1 LPPSTTDD
9 RAVGAPGVSSLGGT
23 ARAVV
28 VVAAGSGTRLAQGRP
43 KAFVEVAGR
52 SILARSLETVFVSA
66 VPAHVVVVVPAAL
79 VAEATA
85 LAHEVAGVAAD
96 HVTVVVGGDT
106 RQASV
111 AAGLAVVAPGVR
123 TVLVHDCARPFVP
136 ARQFDLVAESVE
148 ATGHGV
154 VPALPVTDTIKKID
168 AGGAGRVVGTVD
180 RSELVAVQTPQGFP
194 RAELDAAY
202 AAAEAEHTDDA
213 ALFAAA
219 GHEVVVV
226 AGDPAAFKITT
237 TWDLRR
243 AEALVAEGAAT
254 AATGTADLDAARP
267 SAGGA
272 RAAAE
277 RLRTGLGVDVHA
289 FDPAEPMHLGLLHF
303 PGEAGLAG
311 HSDGDAVAHAVVD
324 ALLSAAGLG
333 DIGSVFGTSD
343 PRFAGAGGEVFLTAA
358 LERLT
363 HAGFDVVNVAVQVVG
378 NRPRL
383 ASRRLEM
390 EARLIEVVGAPVSV
404 SATTTDG
411 LGFAGRGE
419 GVTAIATALVS
430 VVEPRERT
438 APPRSPS
445 DATGQ
450 TADPSGQT
458 DPSDQ
463 TEPTHQTDLTETDRP
478 A

>member
-9 RAVGAPGVSSLGGT
+9 RAGGAPGVSSLGGT

-52 SILARSLETVFVSA
+52 SILARSLETVFASA

-79 VAEATA
+79 VDEATA
-85 LAHEVAGVAAD
+85 LVHEVAGVAAD
-96 HVTVVVGGDT
+96 HVSVVVGGDT

-111 AAGLAVVAPGVR
+111 AAGLAVVAPSVR

-136 ARQFDLVAESVE
+136 ASQFDLVAESVE

-213 ALFAAA
+213 ALYAAA

-226 AGDPAAFKITT
+226 AGDPSAFKITT

-254 AATGTADLDAARP
+254 ATATAGTVDLDAARP
-267 SAGGA
+267 AAGGA

-363 HAGFDVVNVAVQVVG
+363 HAGFDVVNVG

-411 LGFAGRGE
+411 LGFTGRGE

-458 DPSDQ
+458 DPTDQ
-463 TEPTHQTDLTETDRP
+463 TDPTHQTDLTETDRP

>member
-52 SILARSLETVFVSA
+52 SILARSLETVFASA

-79 VAEATA
+79 VDEATA
-85 LAHEVAGVAAD
+85 LVHEVAGVAAD
-96 HVTVVVGGDT
+96 HVSVVVGGDT

-111 AAGLAVVAPGVR
+111 AAGLAVVAPSVR

-136 ARQFDLVAESVE
+136 ASQFDLVAESVE

-213 ALFAAA
+213 ALYAAA

-226 AGDPAAFKITT
+226 AGDPSAFKITT

-254 AATGTADLDAARP
+254 ATATAGTVDLDAARP
-267 SAGGA
+267 AAGGA

-411 LGFAGRGE
+411 LGFTGRGE

-430 VVEPRERT
+430 VVEPQERT
-438 APPRSPS
+438 APPRGPS
-445 DATGQ
+445 AATEPASCP
-450 TADPSGQT
+450 TDQT
-458 DPSDQ
+458 D
-463 TEPTHQTDLTETDRP
+463 PTHQTDLTETDRL